1 MINGNDK
8 RVASSIA
15 SSKRNPSCLTFPSSP
30 CHSYFQTLHLVLFF
44 AIGLSF
50 YRPVFRPL
58 TGRGRFKQV
67 LTPEQYEQF
76 VSVFPSPYEVR
87 SFQTNSDNQKWAP
100 IAKQVLKEAA
110 KTTSD
115 GETVDL
121 GGIPASVTKM
131 AHKAGMTDQDLL
143 NFIQGVCGKPWA
155 ELSGP
160 EKNTI
165 IEQLQGL
172 SQ

>member
-87 SFQTNSDNQKWAP
+87 SFQTPVPETPCPTGA
-100 IAKQVLKEAA
+100 LK
-110 KTTSD
+110 
-115 GETVDL
+115 
-121 GGIPASVTKM
+121 P
-131 AHKAGMTDQDLL
+131 
-143 NFIQGVCGKPWA
+143 VCGGRLFPTLFLPSFISKTFINA
-155 ELSGP
+155 EISAAAEEHGR
-160 EKNTI
+160 
-165 IEQLQGL
+165 
-172 SQ
+172 SAFWR